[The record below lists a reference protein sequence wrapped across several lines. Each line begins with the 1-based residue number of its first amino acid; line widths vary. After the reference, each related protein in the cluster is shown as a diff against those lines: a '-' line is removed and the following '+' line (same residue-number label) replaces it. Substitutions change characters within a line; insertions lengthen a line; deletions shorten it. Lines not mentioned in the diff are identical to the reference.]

1 MSSTSIATD
10 IKSAADPPLPASRT
24 SDDGKMPAS
33 PTNGAVEAFNPGW
46 RFYLAFLSLTTI
58 TLMVALDATSLSV
71 ALPIMAKALGG
82 SSIQAFWSGTS
93 FLLTSTV
100 FQPVLGSFSE
110 IFGRKPMLFVSLA
123 LFGAGA
129 IIAALAHDFDMI
141 LVGRSIQGVGGGGVI
156 TLTEI
161 VVTDLVPLR
170 IRGQWFSF
178 VTSAWALGK
187 LQTLPAVRPGSDC
200 DRNRYGAAPGRW
212 LLAKRELALDLLD
225 QLALHWRRWR
235 HDRSVPEPQQAHERV
250 FGEVARSGLGRDR
263 PLHRLADGLPDPAD
277 VGRRHVRVELVADAG
292 PTDRLRVRAR
302 RLCGLRGVAGGQGT
316 GAADPVRGDE
326 VAHGHCYVLWD
337 LLP

>member
-10 IKSAADPPLPASRT
+10 VKST
-24 SDDGKMPAS
+24 SDPSPAAAAAEPSNNDTAKMPAS
-33 PTNGAVEAFNPGW
+33 PANSTFAEAFNPGW

-82 SSIQAFWSGTS
+82 SAMQAFWSGTS

-100 FQPVLGSFSE
+100 FQPVIGSFSQ
-110 IFGRKPMLFVSLA
+110 IFGRKPMLFVSLG

-129 IIAALAHDFDMI
+129 IVAALANDFDLV

-178 VTSAWALGK
+178 VTSAWALG
-187 LQTLPAVRPGSDC
+187 THPFPS
-200 DRNRYGAAPGRW
+200 P
-212 LLAKRELALDLLD
+212 LLC
-225 QLALHWRRWR
+225 W
-235 HDRSVPEPQQAHERV
+235 
-250 FGEVARSGLGRDR
+250 
-263 PLHRLADGLPDPAD
+263 
-277 VGRRHVRVELVADAG
+277 
-292 PTDRLRVRAR
+292 
-302 RLCGLRGVAGGQGT
+302 QG
-316 GAADPVRGDE
+316 
-326 VAHGHCYVLWD
+326 
-337 LLP
+337 